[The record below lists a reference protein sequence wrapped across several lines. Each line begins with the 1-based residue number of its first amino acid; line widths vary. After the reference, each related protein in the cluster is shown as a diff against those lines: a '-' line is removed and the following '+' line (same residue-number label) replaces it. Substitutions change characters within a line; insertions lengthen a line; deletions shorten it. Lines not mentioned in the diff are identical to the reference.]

1 MEQRKT
7 NPRGTIP
14 DQRLSWSEGLEA
26 KEIFLASGRGRTIS
40 LDIPLYRSGDV
51 ASLRLCFA
59 FLKVNECYRDVTPT
73 KVEGRITGSPNSLS
87 RWG

>member
-7 NPRGTIP
+7 NPRGATP

-40 LDIPLYRSGDV
+40 LDIPLYRPGDSV
-51 ASLRLCFA
+51 HRGILSVM
-59 FLKVNECYRDVTPT
+59 KQ
-73 KVEGRITGSPNSLS
+73 SLS
-87 RWG
+87 GVLDHLKS